1 MQGLSIPTL
10 EGVASN
16 FHVQWHQLFSHLQ
29 EVHIDKDY
37 FSRCKNRGNTEL
49 HCDTYLAYIELYSSS
64 TEAVDKQ
71 TFIVDDRLT
80 VTSVHVKRISSHT
93 FMRL

>member
-29 EVHIDKDY
+29 EVVHIDIDY
-37 FSRCKNRGNTEL
+37 SSRCKNRGNTEL
-49 HCDTYLAYIELYSSS
+49 HCDPYLAYIELYKSS
-64 TEAVDKQ
+64 TEAVKKQ
-71 TFIVDDRLT
+71 TFRVNDMYIYKDE
-80 VTSVHVKRISSHT
+80 IP
-93 FMRL
+93 